1 MAGQTQSAKNV
12 NSEVRVGW
20 RHERF
25 RNSSLL
31 RTRSCNLI
39 NMHSISDLSRI
50 VVRYGRTKV
59 HFREMKT
66 MLLNT
71 KCSCENIFRC
81 VGNTI
86 NNVDDSASS
95 INTKGASDVY
105 TPFYK
110 FQYVLA
116 ARNLSRLKWYQTFCT
131 ALSIPT
137 ALCLEVAGLVP
148 TDTVKAVFILGAM
161 GTLAL
166 HTIGVLGNNV
176 VGALYLNS
184 SESLVKISYL
194 DFYGRRIDT
203 ICGKGDIMLLSE
215 LADEPNDVYI
225 YLRRYSTSQKLKLSL
240 RFGKFLHMDKFV
252 SVFGQIK

>member
-1 MAGQTQSAKNV
+1 MGLRSQSANNHV

-25 RNSSLL
+25 QSSLL
-31 RTRSCNLI
+31 LRARSYNLI
-39 NMHSISDLSRI
+39 NMLSISDVSRI

-59 HFREMKT
+59 HFRGLKT

-71 KCSCENIFRC
+71 KCSCDMFRC
-81 VGNTI
+81 FGNTI
-86 NNVDDSASS
+86 NNVDNSASS

-166 HTIGVLGNNV
+166 HTIGVLGTNV

-203 ICGKGDIMLLSE
+203 ICGKEDIMLLSE
-215 LADEPNDVYI
+215 LADEPSDVYI
-225 YLRRYSTSQKLKLSL
+225 HLRRYSTSQKLKLTL
-240 RFGKFLHMDKFV
+240 RFGKILHMDKFV